1 MIPHKAF
8 TPWWRLLHDTIGTRQ
23 KLHGWNIP
31 EVESPICQICKAAP
45 EDLYHFV
52 VGCPSK
58 RQFWIDA
65 LNAFELFAIFP
76 THQEIW
82 NVLILYKARLAIIW
96 QTQRFSG
103 WVVSL
108 RYFGDTTG
116 NVFWIIKNGAR
127 TLQWTFLQLI
137 YFIPHPF
144 LRLFPQFNKVY
155 TLIHKKSHYS
165 LSTLQGNG
173 VTNQPRMQYLLS
185 DVAYWDLERK
195 CLILHP
201 S

>member
-1 MIPHKAF
+1 MLCRPRPPEIARPLCLIYPVSFWKRFWRSMIPHKAF

-82 NVLILYKARLAIIW
+82 N
-96 QTQRFSG
+96 T
-103 WVVSL
+103 VS
-108 RYFGDTTG
+108 T
-116 NVFWIIKNGAR
+116 I
-127 TLQWTFLQLI
+127 
-137 YFIPHPF
+137 
-144 LRLFPQFNKVY
+144 
-155 TLIHKKSHYS
+155 
-165 LSTLQGNG
+165 
-173 VTNQPRMQYLLS
+173 
-185 DVAYWDLERK
+185 
-195 CLILHP
+195 
-201 S
+201 